1 MDKLTGGK
9 LTSVTVRFV
18 HDGVEQSVGIVK
30 GYSAQSV
37 YYSVN
42 GSVGYVKITDF
53 YSTTA
58 SQLKGAINELSKQN
72 ATSIIFDLRG
82 TSNGTIDY
90 AAQTLDILV
99 PVASEGS
106 GAIATALNKDG
117 GVVDTFTADADSV
130 SMQMMVLVN
139 NQTSG
144 PAELFACDLRD
155 FGKAQIVGT
164 TTNGNGTMQKAF
176 QLSDGGAI
184 ILTVAE
190 IKPYV
195 SASYNSTGVVPDYEV
210 KLDSAKEEKLAL
222 LSQEDDDQYQKAYNV
237 LVGEN

>member
-1 MDKLTGGK
+1 M
-9 LTSVTVRFV
+9 
-18 HDGVEQSVGIVK
+18 
-30 GYSAQSV
+30 
-37 YYSVN
+37 
-42 GSVGYVKITDF
+42 
-53 YSTTA
+53 
-58 SQLKGAINELSKQN
+58 
-72 ATSIIFDLRG
+72 
-82 TSNGTIDY
+82 
-90 AAQTLDILV
+90 V

-117 GVVDTFTADADSV
+117 EVVDTFTADADSV